1 MPQVLIALG
10 SNVGDRLHNL
20 RRAVTALSK
29 HLMIQ
34 KTSKV
39 YETAPMYVED
49 QSPFYN
55 SALAAE
61 TDLSPVSL
69 LNLLKATEEE
79 LGREQRMR
87 NGPREIDLDLIA
99 YGQIHYEFWDRG
111 ELRLKLPHP
120 RTPERRFVLQPL
132 CDLDPDINLAG
143 QGMIRELLVQTD
155 DQASSVHTIDH
166 ADLSL

>member
-1 MPQVLIALG
+1 VPQVLIALG

-20 RRAVTALSK
+20 RRAVAALTNS
-29 HLMIQ
+29 LEIQ
-34 KTSKV
+34 RTSKV

-49 QSPFYN
+49 QGAFYN
-55 SALAAE
+55 AALAAQTE
-61 TDLSPVSL
+61 LSPVAL
-69 LNLLKATEEE
+69 LSLLKATEEE

-99 YGQIHYEFWDRG
+99 YGQIQYEFWDRG
-111 ELRLKLPHP
+111 KLRLKLPHP

-132 CDLDPDINLAG
+132 YDLDPDINLAG
-143 QGMIRELLVQTD
+143 QGMIKKLLVQTD